1 MEIKYRDRSTLGTTG
16 WCCCFFGFFVFG
28 LVFGLTVLPEMNEGW
43 QWTQDLCFVVEAHT
57 CVQQLP
63 PACNVSVD
71 VLFDTL
77 PICDERACHKRRGN
91 VLAPDQ
97 TTSNQVW
104 MFIHD
109 VNTSHVCWQRAETM
123 EVTFLDP
130 NDMSNTEM
138 ILPFCLSAIF
148 FIPSCLFIP
157 AFMKQDS
164 SAARLLDRMG
174 IKHAPDHDQTALALL
189 NSQAAKELLMR
200 QGSTSIMMDNM

>member
-1 MEIKYRDRSTLGTTG
+1 
-16 WCCCFFGFFVFG
+16 
-28 LVFGLTVLPEMNEGW
+28 
-43 QWTQDLCFVVEAHT
+43 
-57 CVQQLP
+57 
-63 PACNVSVD
+63 
-71 VLFDTL
+71 
-77 PICDERACHKRRGN
+77 
-91 VLAPDQ
+91 
-97 TTSNQVW
+97 

-123 EVTFLDP
+123 EVTFQDP

-174 IKHAPDHDQTALALL
+174 IKHAPDHDQVRTL
-189 NSQAAKELLMR
+189 SRHMR
-200 QGSTSIMMDNM
+200 TLDPHRRYHHADAHVLIISHVP